1 MNFSW
6 SEWLLIGAIFLIVV
20 AAPRVP
26 RLGERVAL
34 WLSGGKDPADPP
46 GQG

>member
-26 RLGERVAL
+26 RLGERVAV

-46 GQG
+46 AGG